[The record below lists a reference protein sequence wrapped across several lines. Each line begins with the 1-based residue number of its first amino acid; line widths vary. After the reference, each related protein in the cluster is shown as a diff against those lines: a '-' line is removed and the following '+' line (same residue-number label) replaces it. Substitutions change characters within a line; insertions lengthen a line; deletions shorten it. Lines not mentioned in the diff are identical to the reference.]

1 MLEKDRIMDIPAK
14 QRMERSLSLA
24 KEHSEE
30 HREALRRAAALDVPH
45 AYLPSEYGTFL
56 ESEKRKDSDTSLG
69 ETSLLSSKQ
78 RRESWSELAE
88 RLFDTDDSGHMVLKP

>member
-30 HREALRRAAALDVPH
+30 HREALRRAAALDVPY